1 MAGKGGSLFLDD
13 ISSIVASAALLFL
26 LGLLLE
32 INYYFWFIQAIIDVL
47 RNCKKRYVFYGFI
60 PKYYDITRNYNILIH
75 LYNDLII
82 FKVVSIFTVA

>member
-1 MAGKGGSLFLDD
+1 MAGKGGALFLDD

-47 RNCKKRYVFYGFI
+47 RNCKKRYVFYAVRI
-60 PKYYDITRNYNILIH
+60 ISVLSIMILRV
-75 LYNDLII
+75 II
-82 FKVVSIFTVA
+82 IS

>member
-1 MAGKGGSLFLDD
+1 MAGKGGALFLDD

-60 PKYYDITRNYNILIH
+60 LKRDTRNYNILIH
-75 LYNDLII
+75 LYNDLIL